1 MPPNSTN
8 NMNASYHFNES
19 HDPVNHYA
27 SAITQRKPI
36 TKTYHGA
43 SAAMARKNPNN
54 AVMIILLVDRL
65 ILVQLLP
72 VDPPTL
78 GWIDSATP
86 LGRYP

>member
-1 MPPNSTN
+1 MPPNTCN

-19 HDPVNHYA
+19 HNPINHA

-43 SAAMARKNPNN
+43 SAAMARKNPKS
-54 AVMIILLVDRL
+54 AVIIILLVDRVTL
-65 ILVQLLP
+65 RQLLP
-72 VDPPTL
+72 VVPPIL
-78 GWIDSATP
+78 DWIDSATP